1 MLTSR
6 AKTAGVGV
14 GLVIL
19 TLIAPL
25 ACRRG
30 QPPSPELQAL
40 LSADTLDRQVGDAT
54 VRSAVR
60 AFYAQTGTTLSWSR
74 NKPSKQADRALAVLA
89 SARAHG
95 LDPAAY
101 QLDALTA
108 ERDVV
113 FRKPAAERRHAL
125 ALFDVRLTAALIRLG
140 RDVSTGGIDPGVID
154 RRWKVRRTPPNLAET
169 LAASRNDLSQW
180 LPSIQPRHPEYLAL
194 MKGLAALQG
203 AQAKGGWP
211 AVAARALAPGASHP
225 AVALLRTRL
234 AASGDLGAASVSG
247 GTYDTALKAA
257 VGVFQEHHGLPP
269 TGRLDPKTLAAL
281 NVPLE
286 RRLTQVALNLE
297 RWRWLP
303 DDLGARHFRVNVPY
317 FHLEAYE
324 RGQVVLDIRAVVGK
338 QGNETPIFSERMT
351 HVVLSPYWNIP
362 PRIAAD
368 ETLPA
373 LAADPDYLDRQN
385 IEVVRVAGG
394 RAAAVDPGS
403 LDWDDEDALKG
414 VRFRQRPGAGNALG
428 FVKFMFPN
436 PYDVYVHDTPA
447 DALFSR
453 LGRAFSHGCV
463 RVEEPV
469 ALAEYVLRDQPRWT
483 PAAIETAMHS
493 GTEMHVKLREAI
505 PIHILYFTAWVD
517 SRGGLHFRDDVYGH
531 DAKQAAAATVA
542 KARRR
547 PSTDSGRPEAHEGRE
562 GAKTNGKEVALNP
575 KPEASFS
582 PGD

>member
-1 MLTSR
+1 MLNSR
-6 AKTAGVGV
+6 AKAAAVSV

-25 ACRRG
+25 ACRSG

-40 LSADTLDRQVGDAT
+40 LTADTLDRQVGDAT

-60 AFYAQTGTTLSWSR
+60 AFYTQTGTTLAWSR
-74 NKPSKQADRALAVLA
+74 KKPSKHADRALAVLA
-89 SARAHG
+89 AARAHG

-101 QLDALTA
+101 QLDALAA
-108 ERDVV
+108 EREVV
-113 FRKPAAERRHAL
+113 SRKPSAERRHAL
-125 ALFDVRLTAALIRLG
+125 ALFDVRLTAALLRLG
-140 RDVSTGGIDPGVID
+140 RDVSTGRIDPGVVD
-154 RRWKVRRTPPNLAET
+154 RRWKAQRTPPNLAET
-169 LAASRNDLSQW
+169 LAASRDNVSQW
-180 LPSIQPRHPEYLAL
+180 LPSIQPRHAEYLAL

-203 AQAKGGWP
+203 AKGKGGWP
-211 AVAARALAPGASHP
+211 AVPAKVLAPGVSHP
-225 AVALLRTRL
+225 AVAVLRTRL
-234 AASGDLGAASVSG
+234 AASGDLGAATTSG
-247 GTYDTALKAA
+247 RTYDAALEDA
-257 VGVFQEHHGLPP
+257 VRVFQEHHGLPR
-269 TGRLDPKTLAAL
+269 TGRLDPKTLAVL

-286 RRLTQVALNLE
+286 TRLGQVALNLE

-362 PRIAAD
+362 PRIAAE

-373 LAADPDYLDRQN
+373 LSADPDYLDRQN
-385 IEVVRVAGG
+385 IEVVSVAGS
-394 RAAAVDPGS
+394 RPAVIDPGS

-436 PYDVYVHDTPA
+436 AYDVYVHDTPA

-463 RVEEPV
+463 RVEEPL

-493 GTEMHVKLREAI
+493 GTEQHVKLREAI
-505 PIHILYFTAWVD
+505 PIHIVYFTAWVD
-517 SRGGLHFRDDVYGH
+517 ASGGLHFRDDVYGH
-531 DAKQAAAATVA
+531 DAKQAAATGA

-547 PSTDSGRPEAHEGRE
+547 PDA
-562 GAKTNGKEVALNP
+562 
-575 KPEASFS
+575 
-582 PGD
+582 